1 MLLPRVISA
10 VVLGPLFLGL
20 VWLGFPWF
28 DLLIGAIAGI
38 MAAEFAAMDGERG
51 VKRRI
56 LISAATVAAV
66 AAMTFISPAAALL
79 VIIVTSA
86 GVIVADYVAG
96 RRGLSLIY
104 IAVSYVA
111 LPALAM
117 LYVRAF
123 DAGGAFNALS
133 LFWLLAI
140 VWGTDIG
147 AYACGRI
154 IGGPKLAPAISPKKT
169 WSGAI
174 GGLVFGVGASA
185 GVLWFYGA
193 AIGPKPLIVALVAAM
208 ATEAGDLLESGLK
221 RWYEVKDSGT
231 LIPGHG
237 GLMDRF
243 DGLWAAAPVVAL
255 FCWIFGGSVHQW

>member
-10 VVLGPLFLGL
+10 VILGPLFLAL
-20 VWLGFPWF
+20 VWVGFPWF
-28 DLLIGAIAGI
+28 DLLIAAMVGI
-38 MAAEFAAMDGERG
+38 MATEFAKMDGERG
-51 VKRRI
+51 LKRRL
-56 LISAATVAAV
+56 LISAACVAAV
-66 AAMTFISPAAALL
+66 AAMTQFGSSAALVV
-79 VIIVTSA
+79 VIVASV
-86 GVIVADYVAG
+86 GLIVADYVAG
-96 RRGLSLIY
+96 RRGLSLIH
-104 IAVSYVA
+104 IAVAYVA
-111 LPALAM
+111 VPALA
-117 LYVRAF
+117 LIYVRTF
-123 DAGGAFNALS
+123 GDRQS

-140 VWGTDIG
+140 VWGADTG

-185 GVLWFYGA
+185 AVLWFYGA
-193 AIGPKPLIVALVAAM
+193 AIGPKPLIVALVAAV

-255 FCWIFGGSVHQW
+255 FCWIFGGGVHQW